1 MVCVCVQGGAQCPVS
16 EGEDAEEGRTGG
28 GQEGQADGATKVC
41 CGDRGTQ
48 EVILINNTCWY
59 SFGGL
64 WGGMWDGGFCCCC
77 CWLAGC
83 FAFVAV
89 CCGRWVLRAET
100 NSVHPSDPFVLLELW
115 EWLGVKN
122 QLFVYSQPSPLSI
135 SLPPPPPQPNRFIL
149 AGPRRKTQKQPQ
161 TTHSSAPTHTPALWA
176 LCEYHWGI
184 QPTGSAFV
192 IKK

>member
-1 MVCVCVQGGAQCPVS
+1 MVCVWVQGRAQRPVS

-28 GQEGQADGATKVC
+28 GQESQADGAAKGL
-41 CGDRGTQ
+41 CGGRGTQ

-64 WGGMWDGGFCCCC
+64 WVCVWDGGFCCCC
-77 CWLAGC
+77 CWLVGC
-83 FAFVAV
+83 FAFVVV
-89 CCGRWVLRAET
+89 CRGCWVLRAET

-115 EWLGVKN
+115 GWLGVKN
-122 QLFVYSQPSPLSI
+122 QLSVYSQPSPLFPS
-135 SLPPPPPQPNRFIL
+135 PPLQPHRFIL
-149 AGPRRKTQKQPQ
+149 AGSPRKTQKQPQ

-184 QPTGSAFV
+184 QPTRSAFV